1 MTDDQRPRGSCVIPD
16 CPRDPYPREDGRQ
29 RFVCGPCESRL
40 GHWLRE
46 IPVLCG
52 ELEAKDAPEEVMVRA
67 DVRETLLGWTV
78 WPGWHPPL
86 LLAQVVGVEA
96 LTVASALP
104 AAATPG
110 AARGGRVS
118 GSPEPRSPASED
130 ALDLLAAPRSL
141 RRVAGPDDI
150 GFLPVASTLD
160 FWVQDLRDHRGRGEG
175 LPEPSVTVLAGWLL
189 DRLDEACDDYPPID
203 EMFDHVR
210 LAYGALRGQLGLID
224 VPQYMKGVPCPGC
237 YRLTLLHKDGSKWIE
252 CADCPA
258 LLTFDEYEE
267 HVKSMSVEAVAERK
281 RSAADRRALVRLL
294 REMHAV
300 GWRHSTRWQDE
311 TDPETGAP
319 EGYRVHQWGRGDELI
334 EVQIVDDE
342 WYSAVSYSPDPDAL
356 YGAGIIIGVGWV
368 RANGLK
374 RLHAI
379 TSAAGVLS
387 VPKEPAA

>member
-1 MTDDQRPRGSCVIPD
+1 
-16 CPRDPYPREDGRQ
+16 
-29 RFVCGPCESRL
+29 
-40 GHWLRE
+40 
-46 IPVLCG
+46 VLCG
-52 ELEAKDAPEEVMVRA
+52 ELQAKDAPEEVTVRA
-67 DVRETLLGWTV
+67 AVRETLLGWTV

-189 DRLDEACDDYPPID
+189 DRLDEACVDYPPID

-210 LAYGALRGQLGLID
+210 LAYGALRGQLGIID

-237 YRLTLLHKDGSKWIE
+237 SRLTLLHKDGSKWIE
-252 CADCPA
+252 CAECPA

-281 RSAADRRALVRLL
+281 KSAADRRALVRLL

-300 GWRHSTRWQDE
+300 GWRHTAEVVVDYE
-311 TDPETGAP
+311 VETGAAFDSHV
-319 EGYRVHQWGRGDELI
+319 VHTWRRAEQQVEACCWPSGGTDVRYALADERTDGWISGTWLSAMDGRQLH
-334 EVQIVDDE
+334 
-342 WYSAVSYSPDPDAL
+342 
-356 YGAGIIIGVGWV
+356 
-368 RANGLK
+368 
-374 RLHAI
+374 RLA
-379 TSAAGVLS
+379 SAAGVLS
-387 VPKEPAA
+387 VPREAQA

>member
-1 MTDDQRPRGSCVIPD
+1 VADDQRPRGSCVIPD

-46 IPVLCG
+46 IPVLCC
-52 ELEAKDAPEEVMVRA
+52 ELQAKDALEEVSVRA

-237 YRLTLLHKDGSKWIE
+237 FRLTLLHKDGSKWIE

-281 RSAADRRALVRLL
+281 RAAADRRALVRLL

-300 GWRHSTRWQDE
+300 GWRHSVRWEDM
-311 TDPETGAP
+311 TDPETGASEGFLMHEWSRGNETLSVPWVDGRPDGLIGHEP
-319 EGYRVHQWGRGDELI
+319 E
-334 EVQIVDDE
+334 
-342 WYSAVSYSPDPDAL
+342 P
-356 YGAGIIIGVGWV
+356 GAFYTQRLVVGTDWVAAMGVKHLAFIA
-368 RANGLK
+368 R
-374 RLHAI
+374 
-379 TSAAGVLS
+379 AAGVLS
-387 VPKEPAA
+387 VPKERA